1 MLGKGR
7 GGVLTKRTYAHSDAK
22 KGDSVIESSAGTF
35 IADATLT
42 AHVVAGVVAMLA
54 GLAAIVTRKGGRRH
68 NKAGKVYVFS
78 MVFVVVTAI
87 PLSVWI
93 ESWFLLAVAV
103 FSGYLV
109 VAGYRVIKR
118 RRAGLTEPTGT
129 DYATHGTMLAAGG
142 TMVVVGG
149 WVTATGTPGLAP
161 VLVVFG
167 LIGSV
172 LAVRELRQLR
182 APPSDRTP
190 WFQRHIAFMGGG
202 YIATVTAAVTVNLT
216 MLPPLVRWLGPTA
229 VGVPFILYG
238 IRKYQPVLGRRTA

>member
-1 MLGKGR
+1 MIELS
-7 GGVLTKRTYAHSDAK
+7 A
-22 KGDSVIESSAGTF
+22 DSAV
-35 IADATLT
+35 ADALLV
-42 AHVVAGVVAMLA
+42 AHVAAGVVALLA
-54 GLAAIVTRKGGRRH
+54 GLVAIVTRKGGGRH
-68 NKAGKVYVFS
+68 NKAGKVYVIS
-78 MVFVVVTAI
+78 MVFVVTTAV

-109 VAGYRVIKR
+109 VAGYRVITR
-118 RRAGLTEPTGT
+118 RRADLTEPTGT

-149 WVTATGTPGLAP
+149 WRIVIGSPGLAP

-167 LIGSV
+167 LIGAS

-182 APPSDRTP
+182 ALPSDRTP

-229 VGVPFILYG
+229 VGVPLTFYAV
-238 IRKYQPVLGRRTA
+238 RKYRSVFGRQTA

>member
-1 MLGKGR
+1 M
-7 GGVLTKRTYAHSDAK
+7 
-22 KGDSVIESSAGTF
+22 IESSADTAV
-35 IADATLT
+35 ADALLF
-42 AHVVAGVVAMLA
+42 AHVAAGVVALLS
-54 GLAAIVTRKGGRRH
+54 GLVAIVTRKGGRRH
-68 NKAGKVYVFS
+68 NKAGKAYVFS
-78 MVFVVVTAI
+78 MIFVVTTAV

-109 VAGYRVIKR
+109 VAVYRIIKR
-118 RRAGLTEPTGT
+118 RCAGLTEPTGT
-129 DYATHGTMLAAGG
+129 DYAVHGTMLAAGG

-167 LIGSV
+167 FIGGA
-172 LAVRELRQLR
+172 LAVRELLELS
-182 APPSDRTP
+182 APPTDRKP
-190 WFQRHIAFMGGG
+190 WFKRHIIFMGGA